1 MHVKVNWK
9 LKNPGERER
18 EREREEVV
26 GSKEKPAASLL
37 AQKAFNF
44 CFLRSIIPTKKDA
57 ISLSLSLSLSKLF
70 LLFLS
75 FLILFFQ
82 NAGNYELGAGCFNF
96 SRILRAF
103 WTYTYFIT
111 LFYTTINN
119 VKCLIIYIY
128 IYCHQKIIFY
138 FYQKNVFFIIILLH
152 MRHV

>member
-18 EREREEVV
+18 EKR
-26 GSKEKPAASLL
+26 LL
-37 AQKAFNF
+37 DQKKNQLPL
-44 CFLRSIIPTKKDA
+44 CLPKKLLIFVFSDRLYQQRKML
-57 ISLSLSLSLSKLF
+57 SFSLSLSLSKLF

-138 FYQKNVFFIIILLH
+138 QKNVFFIIILLH